1 MGLKLFKFHFF
12 LHLVDNIKHNCVN
25 QNTSSGPGESCH
37 KTHCKQPARNTQR
50 IAERFDVQIGKQ
62 YADNL
67 LIDCTF
73 VQIQKVN
80 DINQQDSSVSMIFF
94 MQNNIYYQL
103 ETYLTNATF
112 ADFIKRKRDAYEED
126 NLDLTPEELMTQ
138 ANTKYLNLQR
148 AGIWMKATADQ
159 EKIIALEAKI
169 EAFKRNN
176 NKSKHQQEGK
186 NNKKGKDNNVL
197 FVYVVKYD

>member
-1 MGLKLFKFHFF
+1 
-12 LHLVDNIKHNCVN
+12 
-25 QNTSSGPGESCH
+25 
-37 KTHCKQPARNTQR
+37 
-50 IAERFDVQIGKQ
+50 
-62 YADNL
+62 
-67 LIDCTF
+67 
-73 VQIQKVN
+73 
-80 DINQQDSSVSMIFF
+80 

-169 EAFKRNN
+169 EAFQRNN
-176 NKSKHQQEGK
+176 NKS
-186 NNKKGKDNNVL
+186 
-197 FVYVVKYD
+197 